1 MIIWTP
7 TELERNNMRPQE
19 ATESGLDLS
28 CFLAFLME
36 NMFRDKLKEEREG
49 GRKWQKERK
58 KDTRVLTFWVKKKCE
73 REVMAPH
80 FNAEQNTSDQ
90 VLFCFF
96 QHGKKKKNFYWN
108 FPGNPV
114 VNTPH
119 FQGRGTGLISS
130 WGTKIPHATWHRQN
144 KILPTLDVGDLGVIM
159 EHVSPC

>member
-58 KDTRVLTFWVKKKCE
+58 KDTRVLTFWVKKNVKE
-73 REVMAPH
+73 KLWHLILMQSRIRV
-80 FNAEQNTSDQ
+80 TK
-90 VLFCFF
+90 FCFVF
-96 QHGKKKKNFYWN
+96 FNMVGKKKFYWN

-130 WGTKIPHATWHRQN
+130 WGTKIPHATWHTQN
-144 KILPTLDVGDLGVIM
+144 KILPTLDVGDLEVIM
-159 EHVSPC
+159 EHLSPC